1 MITTC
6 AVFLNISRLNSFE
19 FPSTDY
25 RQLIET
31 RRARWISSKFSNTSF
46 SPISSTERNTV
57 YRNSSNSLDFM
68 TVSSPSL
75 PEFRCK
81 FTEFYRFLGIPRHC
95 RSSYLRPCSPRVA
108 FHTRFQPR
116 IFPPESGS
124 RSSPRKEGG
133 GKLMD
138 LVGSPPWNLFT
149 FGN

>member
-6 AVFLNISRLNSFE
+6 AVFLNTSPAKFLRISVDRLSTINRNS
-19 FPSTDY
+19 
-25 RQLIET
+25 
-31 RRARWISSKFSNTSF
+31 
-46 SPISSTERNTV
+46 SSTVNFFQVFEYIILADIFHREKHGLPH
-57 YRNSSNSLDFM
+57 YSSNSLDFM

-138 LVGSPPWNLFT
+138 LVGSPP
-149 FGN
+149 